1 MKITTLCAECYIAE
15 DIGDT
20 IHTYVLEGQRAAYGQ
35 QIVSAL
41 STKLTELY
49 GKDFTDNSNA
59 ERGGFENCGAIIVRA
74 KRDKNSRPGDEKAP
88 CLP

>member
-1 MKITTLCAECYIAE
+1 MKITTLCAECHIAE

-20 IHTYVLEGQRAAYGQ
+20 IRTYVLEGQRAAYGQ

-49 GKDFTDNSNA
+49 GKDFTDNSIA
-59 ERGGFENCGAIIVRA
+59 ERGGFENCKAIIDKA
-74 KRDKNSRPGDEKAP
+74 KRRSNNRSSEAR
-88 CLP
+88 